1 MENVI
6 RSRQYIIEQLSIRI
20 DNLKDE
26 ISQMRSPEMQMQTTS
41 IDSNNQSFTENR
53 IGNPNFGKW
62 LNIKKMEK
70 NQKNE
75 NTETIKHLKATIGKL
90 KKKDRRYGEKRKN
103 GNKKVQKLNDIFRE
117 LFKLSDVVINHR
129 KFSSKLINLSFLLYR
144 LSPSSYQLLR
154 V

>member
-26 ISQMRSPEMQMQTTS
+26 ISQMRSPEMQIQTTS

-90 KKKDRRYGEKRKN
+90 KKKIEDMEKKEKTVIKKSKN
-103 GNKKVQKLNDIFRE
+103 
-117 LFKLSDVVINHR
+117 
-129 KFSSKLINLSFLLYR
+129 
-144 LSPSSYQLLR
+144 
-154 V
+154 

>member
-26 ISQMRSPEMQMQTTS
+26 ISQMRSPEMQIQTTS

-70 NQKNE
+70 NQNNE
-75 NTETIKHLKATIGKL
+75 NTE
-90 KKKDRRYGEKRKN
+90 N
-103 GNKKVQKLNDIFRE
+103 
-117 LFKLSDVVINHR
+117 LFFYYR
-129 KFSSKLINLSFLLYR
+129 FSSFFSISSIFFFNFPMVAFKCLIVSVSTILFIL
-144 LSPSSYQLLR
+144 
-154 V
+154 